1 MIAHQVTNDLMV
13 NEQPAKAQSIQSPFT
28 ERKKINPHMIL
39 AALGSNKQ
47 DYPGRYL
54 FKDNEIVFNFASK
67 KVH

>member
-1 MIAHQVTNDLMV
+1 
-13 NEQPAKAQSIQSPFT
+13 
-28 ERKKINPHMIL
+28 MIL